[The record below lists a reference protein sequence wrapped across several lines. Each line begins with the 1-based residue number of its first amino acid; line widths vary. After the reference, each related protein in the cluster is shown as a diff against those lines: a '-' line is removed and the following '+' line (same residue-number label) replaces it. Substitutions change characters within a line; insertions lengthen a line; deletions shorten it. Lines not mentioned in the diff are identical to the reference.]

1 MKILHV
7 ASDLSPRQGGPAKLA
22 PEMCRVLARRGHEVA
37 LYTTNFDV
45 DGVLD
50 VPLERPVMAGGYTT
64 RYFPVSWPRRWKFS
78 RPLGEA
84 IRADVA
90 GFDIVHIHNL
100 YLYHTWVTA
109 HYCRRYGI
117 PYLISPHG
125 TLDPFI
131 RRRSRLKK
139 AIYHGLIEQRNLN
152 RAAAIHYTA
161 QFEMDLAHRA
171 VSIKAPGVVAPLG
184 LELQDYLELP
194 RPGAFRRRFP
204 EIGGDRIIL
213 FLSRINFKKGL
224 DLLAKSFG
232 ILARQRDDVR
242 LVIAGPDNDGYGGQV
257 RQWLSEAGVLSRTVF
272 TGMLTGEDK
281 LAALADADLFVLPS
295 YSENFGIAIIEA
307 MACGLPVVISNR
319 VNIWREIAGAGAGVV
334 VDCDVQSLAEALLKL
349 LDDPEGRREIGAKGR
364 RLVEATFV
372 WDKVAAQMIGLYQ
385 QILTRS

>member
-22 PEMCRVLARRGHEVA
+22 PEMCRALARRGHEVA
-37 LYTTNFDV
+37 LYTTNFDI

-50 VPLERPVMAGGYTT
+50 VPLDRPVTDGGYTT

-78 RPLGEA
+78 RPLGQA
-84 IRADVA
+84 IRAEIG

-109 HYCRRYGI
+109 HYCRKYGI
-117 PYLISPHG
+117 PYLVSPHG

-131 RRRSRLKK
+131 RRRSRVKK
-139 AIYHGLIEQRNLN
+139 AIYHWLIEKRNLD

-161 QFEMDLAHRA
+161 QYEMDLAHRA
-171 VSIKAPGVVAPLG
+171 VKIKAPGAVVPLG

-194 RPGAFRRRFP
+194 RPGAFRSRFP
-204 EIGGDRIIL
+204 EVAGDRIIL

-232 ILARQRDDVR
+232 IITRQRDNVR
-242 LVIAGPDNDGYGGQV
+242 LVIAGPDNESYGVQV

-272 TGMLTGEDK
+272 TGMLTGVDK

-295 YSENFGIAIIEA
+295 YSENFGIAILEA

-319 VNIWREIAGAGAGVV
+319 VNIWQEIAGAGAGVV
-334 VDCDVQSLAEALLKL
+334 VDCDVQQLAEALLKL
-349 LDDPEGRREIGAKGR
+349 LDRPEERRIIGEKGR
-364 RLVEATFV
+364 KLVEARFL
-372 WDKVAAQMIGLYQ
+372 WDKVADQMLGLYQ
-385 QILTRS
+385 KILARN